1 MYLKKL
7 WLPALA
13 ALVTSS
19 LLIGCGPVQFSANS
33 EGSKPVDPT
42 DVPPTSIPNLRDV
55 TFRNTVA
62 AKATKLDVVLII
74 DDSNSMLPDNQKLA
88 SRLSNF
94 VSKLQSSNIDWQ
106 MCVTPTR
113 ALPFLGDDN
122 KIVHYWGAS
131 FRWQK
136 PAGTSY
142 SLGGVLKKD
151 SVSSSHLSEVFSN
164 TIDFIGAGYQN
175 SDDERAIKAA
185 YHHVY
190 NGDLR
195 YPANNSGC
203 YRADSAVA
211 YIIISD
217 EDERSV
223 GGDPAQ
229 VYYQGEL
236 KPLEREDQPQV
247 FVDYFKEIFGEQKRF
262 TVNSII
268 VKAGDTACKTEQ
280 DKEGAISHYGVKYAE
295 LSQLTGGGIGSICD
309 KDYSQNLNLFYDR
322 IIDSLSSVALE
333 CVPYQGNISVTITP
347 NAGSIQSSVQGM
359 NVVFS
364 SPVPVGST
372 VEVRYQCD
380 DNSRLPSSVVEVQEI
395 GFFAKIWNF
404 FKGLF

>member
-7 WLPALA
+7 WLPAMAVLM
-13 ALVTSS
+13 TSS
-19 LLIGCGPVQFSANS
+19 LIVGCGPVQFSANS
-33 EGSKPVDPT
+33 EGNKPVDPT
-42 DVPPTSIPNLRDV
+42 EVPPTSIPNLRDV
-55 TFRNTVA
+55 SFSNTVA
-62 AKATKLDVVLII
+62 AKATKLDIVLII

-94 VSKLQSSNIDWQ
+94 VTKLQSSSIDWQ
-106 MCVTPTR
+106 MCATVTR
-113 ALPFLGDDN
+113 AMPIEKGG
-122 KIVHYWGAS
+122 KTIHYWGAS
-131 FRWQK
+131 IFWQ
-136 PAGTSY
+136 Y
-142 SLGGVLKKD
+142 SDTETYDLGGVLKKGAT
-151 SVSSSHLSEVFSN
+151 SNANLN
-164 TIDFIGAGYQN
+164 TIFQHTINFIGAGFQN

-195 YPANNSGC
+195 YPAENSGC

-229 VYYQGEL
+229 VYYKNEL

-247 FVDYFKEIFGEQKRF
+247 FVDYFKEIFGDQKRF

-268 VKAGDTACKTEQ
+268 VKPNDTACKTKQ
-280 DKEGAISHYGVKYAE
+280 DKDGAISHYGVKYAE

-309 KDYSQNLNLFYDR
+309 TDYSQNLNLFYDR

-333 CVPYQGNISVTITP
+333 CVPYQGNVSVTITP

-359 NVVFS
+359 NLVFS

-372 VEVRYQCD
+372 VDVRYQCD
-380 DNSRLPSSVVEVQEI
+380 DNSRLPSSVVETQEI
-395 GFFAKIWNF
+395 GFFAKVWNF
-404 FKGLF
+404 FKNLF